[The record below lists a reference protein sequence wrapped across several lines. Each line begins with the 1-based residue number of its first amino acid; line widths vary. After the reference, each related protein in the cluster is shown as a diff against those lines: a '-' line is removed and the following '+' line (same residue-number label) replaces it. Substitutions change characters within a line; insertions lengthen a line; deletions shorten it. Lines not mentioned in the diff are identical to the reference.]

1 MVVLFDRVDRFVGG
15 LNSRLH
21 RRLYRLVRED
31 VELAINGRYLRG
43 RDDVT
48 DLD

>member
-1 MVVLFDRVDRFVGG
+1 MFDGLDRFVGV
-15 LNSRLH
+15 LNSTQH

-31 VELAINGRYLRG
+31 VELATNGRYMMLH
-43 RDDVT
+43 DVT